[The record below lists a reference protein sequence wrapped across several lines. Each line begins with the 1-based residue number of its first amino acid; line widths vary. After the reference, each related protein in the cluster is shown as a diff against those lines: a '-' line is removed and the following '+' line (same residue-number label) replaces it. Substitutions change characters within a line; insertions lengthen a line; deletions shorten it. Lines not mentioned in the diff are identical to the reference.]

1 MEHHATA
8 MVSYEDVDAA
18 ADFAIEAFGFAQRG
32 ERLTDGAGRVT
43 HVELEYRGA
52 TVMFGWPG
60 PAYRDPQKHA
70 ATCAEAAAWLSTPF
84 VIDGVLVTV
93 EDVDA
98 HRAQA
103 AAAGAEIIRDLEEA
117 PPGRLYAAADPAGHR
132 WMFVEPID
140 RREHHDDGQR

>member
-1 MEHHATA
+1 MGEAMTQRATA
-8 MVSYEDVDAA
+8 MVSYEDVEAA

-60 PAYRDPQKHA
+60 PAYQDPRRHA
-70 ATCAEAAAWLSTPF
+70 GTCADAAAWLSTPF

-98 HRAQA
+98 HRARA
-103 AAAGAEIIRDLEEA
+103 AAAGAEIIRDLEEV

-132 WMFVEPID
+132 WMFLEPAD
-140 RREHHDDGQR
+140 HR